1 MQSFLSLNPLGRVPQ
16 LAAQRRVHQ
25 AFRWLH
31 LHDGLLMDWQRT
43 LVGIPAPPF
52 GEAQR
57 AAWLLA
63 QFASIGLAETT
74 IDPEGNVIGLLP
86 KSADRPADASSGA
99 TSESD
104 NGDEP
109 ASASHTSAQSQCA
122 VVLSAHIDTVFP
134 AGTELAPQLSGTR
147 LIAPGACDN
156 AAGVTGL
163 LAIAAALVDAAV
175 ALPCP
180 VLFVGNVGEEGE
192 GDLRGMRYL
201 YQQSPWR
208 DRIAAHI
215 VLDGA
220 GHEVAVTEALGS
232 RRFLATI
239 TGPGGHS
246 WTDAGAPNP
255 IAILSHA
262 IAALTSPSSTPN
274 HQRQPRTTLN
284 IGTIEGGS
292 SVNAIPE
299 SASARFDLR
308 STSAEE
314 LVCLEV
320 ELHRAIEDAVLAANA
335 ARVVS
340 TDQRKT
346 DQRKTRQRA
355 PAAFTIERIGDR
367 PAGQLAATAR
377 GAALYEHL
385 LAVDRH
391 LGIRTEPRIAS
402 TDANIPLSL
411 GIPAVSIGAGGDGG
425 GIHTRQEWYDAAHR
439 ELALKRILLL
449 LMLTAERV

>member
-31 LHDGLLMDWQRT
+31 LSDGLLMDWQRT

-63 QFASIGLAETT
+63 QFASLGLAETA
-74 IDPEGNVIGLLP
+74 IDAEGNVLGLLP
-86 KSADRPADASSGA
+86 RSSAPDPAEA
-99 TSESD
+99 E
-104 NGDEP
+104 NP
-109 ASASHTSAQSQCA
+109 SASTAHAATQSDCA

-134 AGTELAPQLSGTR
+134 AGTEVEPQLSGTR
-147 LIAPGACDN
+147 LVAPGACDN

-180 VLFVGNVGEEGE
+180 VLFVANVGEEGE

-232 RRFLATI
+232 RRFLSTI

-255 IAILSHA
+255 IAILSHV
-262 IAALTSPSSTPN
+262 IAALTAPSSTPN

-284 IGTIEGGS
+284 VGTIEGGS

-335 ARVVS
+335 GAAEL
-340 TDQRKT
+340 RKMRPGT
-346 DQRKTRQRA
+346 Q
-355 PAAFTIERIGDR
+355 AAFTIERIGDR

-377 GAALYEHL
+377 GAALYEDL

>member
-1 MQSFLSLNPLGRVPQ
+1 MQSFLSLNPLGQVPQ

-52 GEAQR
+52 GEAAR
-57 AAWLLA
+57 AAWLLE
-63 QFASIGLAETT
+63 QFRSLGLTGTT
-74 IDPEGNVIGLLP
+74 IDEEGNVLGLLP
-86 KSADRPADASSGA
+86 APAATASKPPDA
-99 TSESD
+99 
-104 NGDEP
+104 
-109 ASASHTSAQSQCA
+109 QRA

-134 AGTELAPQLSGTR
+134 AGTEVAPQISGTR
-147 LIAPGACDN
+147 LAAPGACDN

-163 LAIAAALVDAAV
+163 LAIAAALIDASIT
-175 ALPCP
+175 LPCP

-201 YQQSPWR
+201 YQRSPWC

-220 GHEVAVTEALGS
+220 GHEVAVTEGLGS
-232 RRFLATI
+232 RRFLATVS
-239 TGPGGHS
+239 GPGGHS
-246 WTDAGAPNP
+246 WTDAGSPNP

-262 IAALTSPSSTPN
+262 IAALTTAG
-274 HQRQPRTTLN
+274 QPRETRTTLN

-299 SASARFDLR
+299 HARARFDLR
-308 STSAEE
+308 STSSEE

-320 ELHRAIEDAVLAANA
+320 ELHRAIEDAVLAANRA
-335 ARVVS
+335 AAELRMRRPNA
-340 TDQRKT
+340 Q
-346 DQRKTRQRA
+346 
-355 PAAFTIERIGDR
+355 AAFTIERIGDR
-367 PAGQLAATAR
+367 PAGRLENASNGQT
-377 GAALYEHL
+377 LYDDL

-411 GIPAVSIGAGGDGG
+411 GVAAVSIGAGGDGG
-425 GIHTRQEWYDAAHR
+425 GIHTRNEWYDATHR
-439 ELALKRILLL
+439 EQALKRILLL
-449 LMLTAERV
+449 MMLTAERQ

>member
-1 MQSFLSLNPLGRVPQ
+1 
-16 LAAQRRVHQ
+16 
-25 AFRWLH
+25 
-31 LHDGLLMDWQRT
+31 MDWQRT

-52 GEAQR
+52 GEAPR
-57 AAWLLA
+57 AAWLLE
-63 QFASIGLAETT
+63 QFRSLGLSEAG
-74 IDPEGNVIGLLP
+74 IDEEGNVIGVL
-86 KSADRPADASSGA
+86 
-99 TSESD
+99 
-104 NGDEP
+104 P
-109 ASASHTSAQSQCA
+109 ASAPPTPNFAQGLHV

-134 AGTELAPQLSGTR
+134 HGTDVTVQATGTR
-147 LIAPGACDN
+147 LLAPGACDN

-163 LAIAAALVDAAV
+163 LAIAAACMDASIS
-175 ALPCP
+175 LPCP

-201 YQQSPWR
+201 YQRSPWR

-232 RRFLATI
+232 RRFLATV

-246 WTDAGAPNP
+246 WTDAGSPNP

-262 IAALTSPSSTPN
+262 IAALTATEP
-274 HQRQPRTTLN
+274 QRETRTTLN
-284 IGTIEGGS
+284 VGTIEGGS

-299 SASARFDLR
+299 RASARFDLR

-335 ARVVS
+335 A
-340 TDQRKT
+340 TAEQRK
-346 DQRKTRQRA
+346 RKA
-355 PAAFTIERIGDR
+355 SAAAAFTIERIGDR
-367 PAGQLAATAR
+367 PAGRLAAAAN
-377 GAALYEHL
+377 GATLYEDL

-411 GIPAVSIGAGGDGG
+411 GVPAVSIGAGGDGG
-425 GIHTRQEWYDAAHR
+425 GIHTRNEWYDAAHR
-439 ELALKRILLL
+439 ELALKRILLF
-449 LMLTAERV
+449 LMLTAERQ

>member
-1 MQSFLSLNPLGRVPQ
+1 MPSFLSLNPLGQVPQ

-31 LHDGLLMDWQRT
+31 LHDGLMMEWQRT

-52 GEAQR
+52 GEAGR
-57 AAWLLA
+57 AEWLLQ
-63 QFASIGLAETT
+63 QFRSLGLAEAG
-74 IDPEGNVIGLLP
+74 IDAEGNVLGLLP
-86 KSADRPADASSGA
+86 ASADAN
-99 TSESD
+99 SD
-104 NGDEP
+104 NDQR
-109 ASASHTSAQSQCA
+109 AI
-122 VVLSAHIDTVFP
+122 VLSAHIDTVFP
-134 AGTELAPQLSGTR
+134 AGTEVAPQTTGTR
-147 LIAPGACDN
+147 LAAPGACDN

-163 LAIAAALVDAAV
+163 LAIAAALLDASIT
-175 ALPCP
+175 LPCP
-180 VLFVGNVGEEGE
+180 VLFIGNVGEEGE

-201 YQQSPWR
+201 YQRSPWH

-246 WTDAGAPNP
+246 WTDAGSPNP
-255 IAILSHA
+255 IAILSRA
-262 IAALTSPSSTPN
+262 IAALE
-274 HQRQPRTTLN
+274 QPRESRTTLN
-284 IGTIEGGS
+284 VGTIEGGS

-299 SASARFDLR
+299 QASARFDLR
-308 STSAEE
+308 STSSEE

-320 ELHRAIEDAVLAANA
+320 ELHRAIEDAVLSANA
-335 ARVVS
+335 AAAEI
-340 TDQRKT
+340 RK
-346 DQRKTRQRA
+346 RA
-355 PAAFTIERIGDR
+355 NAQAAFTIERIGDR
-367 PAGQLAATAR
+367 PAGRLEAAVNGTM
-377 GAALYEHL
+377 LYDDL

-411 GIPAVSIGAGGDGG
+411 GIAAISIGAGGDGG
-425 GIHTRQEWYDAAHR
+425 GIHTRNEWYDATQR

-449 LMLTAERV
+449 LMLTAARC

>member
-1 MQSFLSLNPLGRVPQ
+1 MQSFLSLNPLGQVPQ

-31 LHDGLLMDWQRT
+31 LHDGLLMDWQCT

-52 GEAQR
+52 GEAPR
-57 AAWLLA
+57 AAWLLE
-63 QFASIGLAETT
+63 QFGSLGLTGMT
-74 IDPEGNVIGLLP
+74 IDEEGNVLGLLP
-86 KSADRPADASSGA
+86 APAAIESKPIDA
-99 TSESD
+99 
-104 NGDEP
+104 
-109 ASASHTSAQSQCA
+109 QRA

-134 AGTELAPQLSGTR
+134 AGTAVAPQISGTR
-147 LIAPGACDN
+147 LVAPGACDN

-163 LAIAAALVDAAV
+163 LAIAAALIDASIT
-175 ALPCP
+175 LPCP

-201 YQQSPWR
+201 YQRSPWR

-232 RRFLATI
+232 RRFLATVS
-239 TGPGGHS
+239 GPGGHS
-246 WTDAGAPNP
+246 WTDAGSPNP

-262 IAALTSPSSTPN
+262 IAALTTPLTAAD
-274 HQRQPRTTLN
+274 QPREAHTTLN
-284 IGTIEGGS
+284 VGTIEGGS

-299 SASARFDLR
+299 HASARFDLR
-308 STSAEE
+308 STSSEE

-320 ELHRAIEDAVLAANA
+320 ELHRAIEDAVLAANRA
-335 ARVVS
+335 AAELRMRRPNA
-340 TDQRKT
+340 Q
-346 DQRKTRQRA
+346 
-355 PAAFTIERIGDR
+355 AAFTIERIGDR
-367 PAGQLAATAR
+367 PAGRLENAVNGQT
-377 GAALYEHL
+377 LYDDL

-411 GIPAVSIGAGGDGG
+411 RVPAISIGAGGDGG
-425 GIHTRQEWYDAAHR
+425 GIHTRNEWYDATQR
-439 ELALKRILLL
+439 EQALKRILLL
-449 LMLTAERV
+449 LMLTAERQ

>member
-1 MQSFLSLNPLGRVPQ
+1 MQSFLSLNPLGQVPQ

-52 GEAQR
+52 GEAPR
-57 AAWLLA
+57 AAWLLE
-63 QFASIGLAETT
+63 QFRSLGLAATE
-74 IDPEGNVIGLLP
+74 IDAEGNVLGLLP
-86 KSADRPADASSGA
+86 AGPTTAARDLDPNR
-99 TSESD
+99 
-104 NGDEP
+104 
-109 ASASHTSAQSQCA
+109 A
-122 VVLSAHIDTVFP
+122 VVISAHIDTVFP
-134 AGTELAPQLSGTR
+134 AGTPVAPQVDSMR
-147 LIAPGACDN
+147 LAAPGACDN

-163 LAIAAALVDAAV
+163 LAVAAAMIDAGIT
-175 ALPCP
+175 LPCQ

-192 GDLRGMRYL
+192 GDLRGMRHL
-201 YQQSPWR
+201 YQHSAWR

-232 RRFLATI
+232 RRFLATV

-246 WTDAGAPNP
+246 WTDAGSPNP
-255 IAILSHA
+255 IAILSRA
-262 IAALTSPSSTPN
+262 IAALT
-274 HQRQPRTTLN
+274 QAEQPRASRTTLN
-284 IGTIEGGS
+284 IGTIDGGT

-299 SASARFDLR
+299 QARARFDLR
-308 STSAEE
+308 STSAEG
-314 LVCLEV
+314 LICLEV
-320 ELHRAIEDAVLAANA
+320 ELHRAIEDAVLTANA
-335 ARVVS
+335 AS
-340 TDQRKT
+340 ADLRKN
-346 DQRKTRQRA
+346 RPA
-355 PAAFTIERIGDR
+355 AIAAFTIERIGDR
-367 PAGQLAATAR
+367 PAGSLAASPN
-377 GAALYEHL
+377 GPLLYDDL

-425 GIHTRQEWYDAAHR
+425 GIHTRGEWYDATHR

-449 LMLTAERV
+449 VMLTAERM

>member
-1 MQSFLSLNPLGRVPQ
+1 MQSFLSLNPLGQVPQ

-31 LHDGLLMDWQRT
+31 LHDGLLMEWQRT

-52 GEAQR
+52 GEAGR
-57 AAWLLA
+57 AEWLLE
-63 QFASIGLAETT
+63 QFRTLGLAETS
-74 IDPEGNVIGLLP
+74 IDAEGNVLGLLP
-86 KSADRPADASSGA
+86 APATVDPNK
-99 TSESD
+99 
-104 NGDEP
+104 NGP
-109 ASASHTSAQSQCA
+109 A

-134 AGTELAPQLSGTR
+134 AGTEVAPQISGTR
-147 LIAPGACDN
+147 LVAPGACDN

-163 LAIAAALVDAAV
+163 LAIAAALLDASV
-175 ALPCP
+175 TLPCP

-192 GDLRGMRYL
+192 GDLRGMRFL
-201 YQQSPWR
+201 YQRSPGR
-208 DRIAAHI
+208 DHIAAHI

-255 IAILSHA
+255 IAILSRA
-262 IAALTSPSSTPN
+262 IAALTAPEHSPES
-274 HQRQPRTTLN
+274 RTTLN
-284 IGTIEGGS
+284 VGTIEGGS

-299 SASARFDLR
+299 QASARFDLR
-308 STSAEE
+308 STSSEE

-335 ARVVS
+335 A
-340 TDQRKT
+340 TAELRKRRPNA
-346 DQRKTRQRA
+346 Q
-355 PAAFTIERIGDR
+355 AAFPIERIGDR
-367 PAGQLAATAR
+367 PAGRLAAAAN
-377 GAALYEHL
+377 GATLYDDL

-411 GIPAVSIGAGGDGG
+411 GVAAVSIGAGGDGG
-425 GIHTRQEWYDAAHR
+425 GIHTRNEWYDATHR

-449 LMLTAERV
+449 LMLTAE

>member
-1 MQSFLSLNPLGRVPQ
+1 MQSFLSLNPLGQVPQ

-31 LHDGLLMDWQRT
+31 LHDGLFMDWQQA
-43 LVGIPAPPF
+43 LVRIPAPPF

-57 AAWLLA
+57 AAWLLE
-63 QFASIGLAETT
+63 QFTAIGLASAT
-74 IDPEGNVIGLLP
+74 IDEEGNVLGLLP
-86 KSADRPADASSGA
+86 TAAATEATA
-99 TSESD
+99 TSD
-104 NGDEP
+104 P
-109 ASASHTSAQSQCA
+109 LA

-134 AGTELAPQLSGTR
+134 AGTEVAPQISGTR
-147 LIAPGACDN
+147 LVAPGACDN

-163 LAIAAALVDAAV
+163 LAIAAALIDASIT
-175 ALPCP
+175 LPCP
-180 VLFVGNVGEEGE
+180 VLFIGNVGEEGE

-201 YQQSPWR
+201 YQRSPWR

-232 RRFLATI
+232 RRFLATV

-246 WTDAGAPNP
+246 WTDAGSPNP

-262 IAALTSPSSTPN
+262 IAALTPASPPREN
-274 HQRQPRTTLN
+274 RTTLN
-284 IGTIEGGS
+284 TGTIEGGS

-299 SASARFDLR
+299 HASARFDLR
-308 STSAEE
+308 STSSED

-335 ARVVS
+335 AAA
-340 TDQRKT
+340 DIRK
-346 DQRKTRQRA
+346 RSPNVRA
-355 PAAFTIERIGDR
+355 GFTIERIGDR
-367 PAGQLAATAR
+367 PAGRLENVLNGQM
-377 GAALYEHL
+377 LYDDL

-402 TDANIPLSL
+402 TDANIPLSI
-411 GIPAVSIGAGGDGG
+411 GIPAISIGAGGDGG
-425 GIHTRQEWYDAAHR
+425 GIHTRSEWYDATHR
-439 ELALKRILLL
+439 EQALKRILLL
-449 LMLTAERV
+449 LMLTAERQQSQAKRSAAVDGPPSFLSGHH

>member
-1 MQSFLSLNPLGRVPQ
+1 MQLFPSLNPLGQVPQ
-16 LAAQRRVHQ
+16 LAAQRRVQQ

-52 GEAQR
+52 GERTR
-57 AAWLLA
+57 AAWLLE
-63 QFASIGLAETT
+63 QFRTLGLDETA
-74 IDPEGNVIGLLP
+74 IDEEGNVLGLLP
-86 KSADRPADASSGA
+86 AS
-99 TSESD
+99 T
-104 NGDEP
+104 
-109 ASASHTSAQSQCA
+109 ASAPSSLQAQRA

-134 AGTELAPQLSGTR
+134 EGTDVTPQASGTR

-163 LAIAAALVDAAV
+163 LAIAAALMDASIT
-175 ALPCP
+175 LPCP

-201 YQQSPWR
+201 YQRSPWR

-232 RRFLATI
+232 RRFLATV

-255 IAILSHA
+255 QHE
-262 IAALTSPSSTPN
+262 T
-274 HQRQPRTTLN
+274 RTTLN
-284 IGTIEGGS
+284 VGTIEGGS

-299 SASARFDLR
+299 RASARFDLR

-314 LVCLEV
+314 LVCIEV

-335 ARVVS
+335 ATVE
-340 TDQRKT
+340 QRK
-346 DQRKTRQRA
+346 RK
-355 PAAFTIERIGDR
+355 PSSEAAFTIERIGDR
-367 PAGQLAATAR
+367 PAGRLAA
-377 GAALYEHL
+377 AANGPTLYDDL

-411 GIPAVSIGAGGDGG
+411 GVAAISIGAGGDGG
-425 GIHTRQEWYDAAHR
+425 GIHTRNEWYDAAHR

-449 LMLTAERV
+449 LMLTAERC

>member
-1 MQSFLSLNPLGRVPQ
+1 MQSFLSLNPLGQVPQ

-52 GEAQR
+52 GEAPR
-57 AAWLLA
+57 AAWLLE
-63 QFASIGLAETT
+63 QFGSLGLTEAT
-74 IDPEGNVIGLLP
+74 IDEEGNVLGLLP
-86 KSADRPADASSGA
+86 AAPATATKPPDA
-99 TSESD
+99 
-104 NGDEP
+104 
-109 ASASHTSAQSQCA
+109 QRA

-134 AGTELAPQLSGTR
+134 AGTEVAPQMSGTR
-147 LIAPGACDN
+147 LTAPGACDN

-163 LAIAAALVDAAV
+163 LAIAAALIDASIT
-175 ALPCP
+175 LPCP

-201 YQQSPWR
+201 YQRSPWR

-232 RRFLATI
+232 RRFLATVS
-239 TGPGGHS
+239 GPGGHS
-246 WTDAGAPNP
+246 WTDAGSPNP

-262 IAALTSPSSTPN
+262 IAGLTTAGEPRET
-274 HQRQPRTTLN
+274 RTTLN
-284 IGTIEGGS
+284 VGTIEGGS

-299 SASARFDLR
+299 HASARFDLR
-308 STSAEE
+308 STSSEE

-320 ELHRAIEDAVLAANA
+320 ELHRAIEDAVLAANRA
-335 ARVVS
+335 AAEL
-340 TDQRKT
+340 RKRRPNA
-346 DQRKTRQRA
+346 Q
-355 PAAFTIERIGDR
+355 AAFTIERIGDR
-367 PAGQLAATAR
+367 PAGRLENASNGQT
-377 GAALYEHL
+377 LYDDL

-411 GIPAVSIGAGGDGG
+411 GVAAVSIGAGGDGG
-425 GIHTRQEWYDAAHR
+425 GIHTRNEWYDATQR
-439 ELALKRILLL
+439 EQALKRILLL
-449 LMLTAERV
+449 MMLTAERQQ

>member
-1 MQSFLSLNPLGRVPQ
+1 MEPMQSFLSLNPLGQVPQ

-52 GEAQR
+52 GEASR
-57 AAWLLA
+57 AAWLLE
-63 QFASIGLAETT
+63 QFRALGLHEAG
-74 IDPEGNVIGLLP
+74 IDEEGNVLGLLP
-86 KSADRPADASSGA
+86 ASTA
-99 TSESD
+99 TTPNLT
-104 NGDEP
+104 NG
-109 ASASHTSAQSQCA
+109 QRA

-134 AGTELAPQLSGTR
+134 EGTDVTPETSGTR

-163 LAIAAALVDAAV
+163 LAIAAALMDASIT
-175 ALPCP
+175 LPCP
-180 VLFVGNVGEEGE
+180 VIFAGNVGEEGE

-201 YQQSPWR
+201 YQRSPWR

-232 RRFLATI
+232 RRFLATV

-246 WTDAGAPNP
+246 WTDAGTPNP

-262 IAALTSPSSTPN
+262 IAALTAAEPPRET
-274 HQRQPRTTLN
+274 RTTLN
-284 IGTIEGGS
+284 VGTIEGGS

-299 SASARFDLR
+299 HASARFDLR
-308 STSAEE
+308 STSADE

-335 ARVVS
+335 A
-340 TDQRKT
+340 TAETRK
-346 DQRKTRQRA
+346 RKLSAEATFA
-355 PAAFTIERIGDR
+355 IERIGDR
-367 PAGQLAATAR
+367 PAGRLAAAAN
-377 GAALYEHL
+377 GPALYDDL

-411 GIPAVSIGAGGDGG
+411 GVAAVSIGAGGDGG
-425 GIHTRQEWYDAAHR
+425 GIHTRNEWYDAAHR

-449 LMLTAERV
+449 LMLTAERH

>member
-1 MQSFLSLNPLGRVPQ
+1 MQSFLSLNPLGQVPQ

-52 GEAQR
+52 GEGPR
-57 AAWLLA
+57 AAWLLE
-63 QFASIGLAETT
+63 QFHSLGLSEAA
-74 IDPEGNVIGLLP
+74 IDEEGNVIGLL
-86 KSADRPADASSGA
+86 RASSA
-99 TSESD
+99 TL
-104 NGDEP
+104 
-109 ASASHTSAQSQCA
+109 ARTSQV

-134 AGTELAPQLSGTR
+134 PETDVTPQTTGTR
-147 LIAPGACDN
+147 LLAPGACDN

-163 LAIAAALVDAAV
+163 LAIVAACMDASIALSR
-175 ALPCP
+175 P

-201 YQQSPWR
+201 YQRSPWR

-246 WTDAGAPNP
+246 WTDAGSPNP

-262 IAALTSPSSTPN
+262 IAALTTAEP
-274 HQRQPRTTLN
+274 QRETRTTLN
-284 IGTIEGGS
+284 VGTIEGGS

-299 SASARFDLR
+299 RASARFDLR

-335 ARVVS
+335 A
-340 TDQRKT
+340 TAEQRK
-346 DQRKTRQRA
+346 RRPGA
-355 PAAFTIERIGDR
+355 EAAFTIERIGDR
-367 PAGQLAATAR
+367 PAGRLATALN
-377 GAALYEHL
+377 GATLYDDL

-402 TDANIPLSL
+402 TDANIPLAL
-411 GIPAVSIGAGGDGG
+411 GVAAVSIGAGGDGG
-425 GIHTRQEWYDAAHR
+425 GIHTRNEWYDATQR
-439 ELALKRILLL
+439 ELALKRILLF
-449 LMLTAERV
+449 LMLTAERQ

>member
-1 MQSFLSLNPLGRVPQ
+1 MPSFLSLNPLGQVPQ

-52 GEAQR
+52 GEQQR
-57 AAWLLA
+57 AAWLLD
-63 QFASIGLAETT
+63 QFRSLGLAEAD
-74 IDPEGNVIGLLP
+74 IDEEGNVLGLLP
-86 KSADRPADASSGA
+86 AP
-99 TSESD
+99 ESND
-104 NGDEP
+104 NK
-109 ASASHTSAQSQCA
+109 AA

-134 AGTELAPQLSGTR
+134 AGTEVTPQISGTR

-163 LAIAAALVDAAV
+163 LAIAAALIDAAIT
-175 ALPCP
+175 LPCP
-180 VLFVGNVGEEGE
+180 VLFVANVGEEGE

-201 YQQSPWR
+201 YQRSPWQ
-208 DRIAAHI
+208 DRITAHI

-232 RRFLATI
+232 RRFLATV
-239 TGPGGHS
+239 TAPGGHS
-246 WTDAGAPNP
+246 WTDAGSPNP
-255 IAILSHA
+255 IVILSHA
-262 IAALTSPSSTPN
+262 IAALTPAGHPRET
-274 HQRQPRTTLN
+274 RTTLN
-284 IGTIEGGS
+284 VGTIEGGS

-299 SASARFDLR
+299 YASARFDLR

-335 ARVVS
+335 AAAEL
-340 TDQRKT
+340 RKRRPNA
-346 DQRKTRQRA
+346 Q
-355 PAAFTIERIGDR
+355 AAFTIECIGDR
-367 PAGQLAATAR
+367 PAGRLAAAVN
-377 GAALYEHL
+377 GPVLYDDL

-391 LGIRTEPRIAS
+391 LNIRTEPRIAS

-411 GIPAVSIGAGGDGG
+411 GIAAISIGAGGDGG
-425 GIHTRQEWYDAAHR
+425 GIHTSNEWYDAAHR

-449 LMLTAERV
+449 LMLTAERC

>member
-1 MQSFLSLNPLGRVPQ
+1 VSQ

-31 LHDGLLMDWQRT
+31 LHDGLFMDWQRT

-52 GEAQR
+52 GEAPR

-63 QFASIGLAETT
+63 QFRSLGLTEASIDE
-74 IDPEGNVIGLLP
+74 EGNVLGLLP
-86 KSADRPADASSGA
+86 SSHAPGQ
-99 TSESD
+99 
-104 NGDEP
+104 P
-109 ASASHTSAQSQCA
+109 A

-134 AGTELAPQLSGTR
+134 AGTELAPQASGSR
-147 LIAPGACDN
+147 LVAPGACDN

-163 LAIAAALVDAAV
+163 LAIAAALIDASIT
-175 ALPCP
+175 LQGP

-201 YQQSPWR
+201 YQRSPWQ

-232 RRFLATI
+232 RRFFATV

-246 WTDAGAPNP
+246 WTDAGTPNP

-262 IAALTSPSSTPN
+262 IAALTAPLTAPLTATD
-274 HQRQPRTTLN
+274 QPRDPRTTLN
-284 IGTIEGGS
+284 VGTIEGGS

-299 SASARFDLR
+299 HASARFDLR

-335 ARVVS
+335 AAAEI
-340 TDQRKT
+340 RKRRPNA
-346 DQRKTRQRA
+346 Q
-355 PAAFTIERIGDR
+355 AAFTIERIGDR
-367 PAGQLAATAR
+367 PAGRLAATAN
-377 GAALYEHL
+377 GPTLYDDL

-411 GIPAVSIGAGGDGG
+411 GVAAVSIGAGGDGG
-425 GIHTRQEWYDAAHR
+425 GIHTRNEWYDATHR

-449 LMLTAERV
+449 LMLTAERA

>member
-1 MQSFLSLNPLGRVPQ
+1 MQSFLSLNPLGQVPQ

-52 GEAQR
+52 GEAPR
-57 AAWLLA
+57 AAWLLE
-63 QFASIGLAETT
+63 QFRALGLSEAG
-74 IDPEGNVIGLLP
+74 IDEEGNVHGLL
-86 KSADRPADASSGA
+86 S
-99 TSESD
+99 
-104 NGDEP
+104 
-109 ASASHTSAQSQCA
+109 ASAEATPTLAQTQRV

-134 AGTELAPQLSGTR
+134 PGTDVTVQTTGTR
-147 LIAPGACDN
+147 LVAPGACDN

-163 LAIAAALVDAAV
+163 LAIAAACMDASIS
-175 ALPCP
+175 LPYP

-201 YQQSPWR
+201 YQRSPWR

-232 RRFLATI
+232 RRFLATV

-246 WTDAGAPNP
+246 WTDAGSPNP

-262 IAALTSPSSTPN
+262 IAALTTAEP
-274 HQRQPRTTLN
+274 QRETRTTLN
-284 IGTIEGGS
+284 VGTIEGGS

-299 SASARFDLR
+299 RASARFDLR

-335 ARVVS
+335 A
-340 TDQRKT
+340 TAEQRKRRT
-346 DQRKTRQRA
+346 GA
-355 PAAFTIERIGDR
+355 EAAFTIERIGDR
-367 PAGQLAATAR
+367 PAGRLAAAVN
-377 GAALYEHL
+377 GATLYDDL

-411 GIPAVSIGAGGDGG
+411 GVAAVSIGAGGDGG
-425 GIHTRQEWYDAAHR
+425 GIHTSNEWYDATHR
-439 ELALKRILLL
+439 ELALKRILLF
-449 LMLTAERV
+449 LMLIAARQ

>member
-1 MQSFLSLNPLGRVPQ
+1 MQSFLSLNPLGQVPQ

-52 GEAQR
+52 GEGPR
-57 AAWLLA
+57 AAWLLE
-63 QFASIGLAETT
+63 QFHSLGLSEVA
-74 IDPEGNVIGLLP
+74 IDEEGNVIGLLP
-86 KSADRPADASSGA
+86 ASSA
-99 TSESD
+99 TL
-104 NGDEP
+104 P
-109 ASASHTSAQSQCA
+109 RTSQV

-134 AGTELAPQLSGTR
+134 PETDVTPQTTGTR
-147 LIAPGACDN
+147 LLAPGACDN

-163 LAIAAALVDAAV
+163 LAIAAACMDASI
-175 ALPCP
+175 ALSCP

-201 YQQSPWR
+201 YQRSPWR

-246 WTDAGAPNP
+246 WTDAGSPNP

-262 IAALTSPSSTPN
+262 IAALTTAEP
-274 HQRQPRTTLN
+274 QRETRTTLN
-284 IGTIEGGS
+284 VGTIEGGS

-299 SASARFDLR
+299 RASARFDLR

-335 ARVVS
+335 A
-340 TDQRKT
+340 TAEQRK
-346 DQRKTRQRA
+346 RRPGA
-355 PAAFTIERIGDR
+355 EAAFTIERIGDR
-367 PAGQLAATAR
+367 PAGRLATALN
-377 GAALYEHL
+377 GATLYDDL

-402 TDANIPLSL
+402 TDANIPLAL
-411 GIPAVSIGAGGDGG
+411 GVAAVSIGAGGDGG
-425 GIHTRQEWYDAAHR
+425 GIHTRNEWYDATQR
-439 ELALKRILLL
+439 ELALKRILLF
-449 LMLTAERV
+449 LMLTAERQ

>member
-1 MQSFLSLNPLGRVPQ
+1 MQSFLSLNPLGQVPQ

-31 LHDGLLMDWQRT
+31 LHDGLLMDWQRA

-57 AAWLLA
+57 AAWLVE
-63 QFASIGLAETT
+63 QFQTIGLVETG
-74 IDPEGNVIGLLP
+74 IDAEGNVLGLLP
-86 KSADRPADASSGA
+86 PSADAIVAENTTGGA
-99 TSESD
+99 
-104 NGDEP
+104 GDRR
-109 ASASHTSAQSQCA
+109 A
-122 VVLSAHIDTVFP
+122 VILSAHIDTVFP
-134 AGTELAPQLSGTR
+134 AGTEVVPQGTGSR
-147 LIAPGACDN
+147 LVAPGACDN

-163 LAIAAALVDAAV
+163 LAIAAALVDAAIT
-175 ALPCP
+175 LPCP

-201 YQQSPWR
+201 YQRSSWR

-246 WTDAGAPNP
+246 WTDAGSPNP

-262 IAALTSPSSTPN
+262 IAALTAVE
-274 HQRQPRTTLN
+274 QPRPTRTTLN
-284 IGTIEGGS
+284 VGTIEGGS

-299 SASARFDLR
+299 TASARFDLR

-320 ELHRAIEDAVLAANA
+320 ELHRAIEDAVMVANA
-335 ARVVS
+335 VAL
-340 TDQRKT
+340 QLRKVRT
-346 DQRKTRQRA
+346 TAQ
-355 PAAFTIERIGDR
+355 AAFTIERIGDR
-367 PAGQLAATAR
+367 PAGQLAAAR
-377 GAALYEHL
+377 QGAVLYDDL
-385 LAVDRH
+385 LGVDRH
-391 LGIRTEPRIAS
+391 LGIRTEPRMAS

-411 GIPAVSIGAGGDGG
+411 GIAAVSIGAGGDGG
-425 GIHTRQEWYDAAHR
+425 GIHTRNEWYDATHR

-449 LMLTAERV
+449 LMLTTERL

>member
-1 MQSFLSLNPLGRVPQ
+1 MQSFLSLNPLGQVPQ

-52 GEAQR
+52 GEAGR
-57 AAWLLA
+57 ADWLLE
-63 QFASIGLAETT
+63 QFRTLGLTDNT
-74 IDPEGNVIGLLP
+74 IDAEGNVLGLLP
-86 KSADRPADASSGA
+86 VSAS
-99 TSESD
+99 T
-104 NGDEP
+104 EP
-109 ASASHTSAQSQCA
+109 ASTSTAVNNSQRA

-134 AGTELAPQLSGTR
+134 AGTEVDPQSSGTR
-147 LIAPGACDN
+147 LVAPGACDN

-163 LAIAAALVDAAV
+163 LAIAAAMIDSSITLR
-175 ALPCP
+175 CP
-180 VLFVGNVGEEGE
+180 VLFIGNVGEEGE

-201 YQQSPWR
+201 YQRSPWR

-232 RRFLATI
+232 RRFLATV

-246 WTDAGAPNP
+246 WTDAGSPNP

-262 IAALTSPSSTPN
+262 IAALTSPA
-274 HQRQPRTTLN
+274 QPRESNTTLN

-299 SASARFDLR
+299 QASARFDLR
-308 STSAEE
+308 STSSEE

-320 ELHRAIEDAVLAANA
+320 ALHRAIEDAVLATNA
-335 ARVVS
+335 AAA
-340 TDQRKT
+340 DLRKRRPNA
-346 DQRKTRQRA
+346 Q
-355 PAAFTIERIGDR
+355 AAFTIERIGDR
-367 PAGQLAATAR
+367 PAGRLAA
-377 GAALYEHL
+377 AANGPTLYDDL

-411 GIPAVSIGAGGDGG
+411 GVAAVSIGAGGDGG
-425 GIHTRQEWYDAAHR
+425 GIHTRNEWYDATHR

-449 LMLTAERV
+449 LMLTAERC

>member
-1 MQSFLSLNPLGRVPQ
+1 
-16 LAAQRRVHQ
+16 
-25 AFRWLH
+25 
-31 LHDGLLMDWQRT
+31 MDWQRT

-52 GEAQR
+52 GEGPR
-57 AAWLLA
+57 AAWLLE
-63 QFASIGLAETT
+63 QFRSLGLSEAG
-74 IDPEGNVIGLLP
+74 IDEEGNVIGLLP
-86 KSADRPADASSGA
+86 
-99 TSESD
+99 
-104 NGDEP
+104 
-109 ASASHTSAQSQCA
+109 ASAAPTPKLAQTPHV

-134 AGTELAPQLSGTR
+134 HGTDVTVQTTGSR
-147 LIAPGACDN
+147 LVAPGACDN

-163 LAIAAALVDAAV
+163 LAIAAACMDASIT
-175 ALPCP
+175 LPCP

-201 YQQSPWR
+201 YQRSPWC

-232 RRFLATI
+232 RRFLATV

-246 WTDAGAPNP
+246 WTDAGSPNP

-262 IAALTSPSSTPN
+262 IAALTTAEP
-274 HQRQPRTTLN
+274 QRETRTTLN
-284 IGTIEGGS
+284 VGTIEGGS

-299 SASARFDLR
+299 RASARFDLR

-314 LVCLEV
+314 LVYLEV

-335 ARVVS
+335 A
-340 TDQRKT
+340 TAEQRK
-346 DQRKTRQRA
+346 RKATSA
-355 PAAFTIERIGDR
+355 AAFTIERIGDR
-367 PAGQLAATAR
+367 PAGRLAAAAN
-377 GAALYEHL
+377 GATLYDDL

-411 GIPAVSIGAGGDGG
+411 GVAAVSIGAGGDGG
-425 GIHTRQEWYDAAHR
+425 GIHTRNEWYDATHR
-439 ELALKRILLL
+439 ELALKRILLF
-449 LMLTAERV
+449 LMLTAERQ

>member
-63 QFASIGLAETT
+63 QFASIGLADTA

-86 KSADRPADASSGA
+86 KCADIPAAPTEGA
-99 TSESD
+99 
-104 NGDEP
+104 NGAEQ
-109 ASASHTSAQSQCA
+109 ASASQTSPQSQCA

-134 AGTELAPQLSGTR
+134 AGTELEPQLSGTR
-147 LIAPGACDN
+147 LVAPGACDN

-262 IAALTSPSSTPN
+262 VAALTSPSSTPN

-340 TDQRKT
+340 TDERKT
-346 DQRKTRQRA
+346 DQRRTRRHAQ
-355 PAAFTIERIGDR
+355 AAFTIERIGDR

-377 GAALYEHL
+377 GAALYEQL

>member
-1 MQSFLSLNPLGRVPQ
+1 MQSFLSLNPLGQVPQ

-52 GEAQR
+52 GEAPR
-57 AAWLLA
+57 AAWLLE
-63 QFASIGLAETT
+63 QFRALGLSEVG
-74 IDPEGNVIGLLP
+74 IDEEGNVHGLL
-86 KSADRPADASSGA
+86 SASSEA
-99 TSESD
+99 T
-104 NGDEP
+104 P
-109 ASASHTSAQSQCA
+109 TLAQTQRV

-134 AGTELAPQLSGTR
+134 PGTDVTVQTTGTR
-147 LIAPGACDN
+147 LVAPGACDN

-163 LAIAAALVDAAV
+163 LAIAAACMDASIS
-175 ALPCP
+175 LPYP

-201 YQQSPWR
+201 YQRSPWR

-232 RRFLATI
+232 RRFLATV

-246 WTDAGAPNP
+246 WTDAGSPNP

-262 IAALTSPSSTPN
+262 IAALTTAEP
-274 HQRQPRTTLN
+274 QRETRTTLN
-284 IGTIEGGS
+284 VGTIEGGS

-299 SASARFDLR
+299 RASARFDLR

-320 ELHRAIEDAVLAANA
+320 ELHRAIEDAVLAANTA
-335 ARVVS
+335 TAE
-340 TDQRKT
+340 QRK
-346 DQRKTRQRA
+346 RKTSSA
-355 PAAFTIERIGDR
+355 AAFTIERIGDR
-367 PAGQLAATAR
+367 PAGRLAAAAN
-377 GAALYEHL
+377 GATLYDDL

-411 GIPAVSIGAGGDGG
+411 GIAAVSIGAGGDGG
-425 GIHTRQEWYDAAHR
+425 GIHTRNEWYDATNR

-449 LMLTAERV
+449 LMLTAERC

>member
-1 MQSFLSLNPLGRVPQ
+1 MPSFLSLNPLGQVPQ

-31 LHDGLLMDWQRT
+31 LRDGLLMDWQRT

-52 GEAQR
+52 GEERR
-57 AAWLLA
+57 AAWLLE
-63 QFASIGLAETT
+63 QFRTLGLAETG
-74 IDPEGNVIGLLP
+74 IDEEGNVLGQL
-86 KSADRPADASSGA
+86 
-99 TSESD
+99 
-104 NGDEP
+104 P
-109 ASASHTSAQSQCA
+109 ASAPTTSRAT

-134 AGTELAPQLSGTR
+134 AGTEIVPQTSGTR

-163 LAIAAALVDAAV
+163 LAIAAALIDASITFS
-175 ALPCP
+175 CP

-201 YQQSPWR
+201 YQRSPWC

-232 RRFLATI
+232 RRFLATVNA
-239 TGPGGHS
+239 PGGHS
-246 WTDAGAPNP
+246 WTDAGSPNP
-255 IAILSHA
+255 IVILSHA
-262 IAALTSPSSTPN
+262 IAALTQATET
-274 HQRQPRTTLN
+274 RETRTTLN
-284 IGTIEGGS
+284 VGTIEGGS

-299 SASARFDLR
+299 RAAARFDLR

-314 LVCLEV
+314 LMCLEV

-335 ARVVS
+335 AALEL
-340 TDQRKT
+340 RKRRPNA
-346 DQRKTRQRA
+346 QA
-355 PAAFTIERIGDR
+355 SFTIERIGDR
-367 PAGQLAATAR
+367 PAGRLAA
-377 GAALYEHL
+377 AANGQSLYDDL

-391 LGIRTEPRIAS
+391 LNIHTEPRIAS

-411 GIPAVSIGAGGDGG
+411 GIAAISIGAGGDGG
-425 GIHTRQEWYDAAHR
+425 GIHTSSEWYDAAHR

-449 LMLTAERV
+449 LMLTAERTTSPL

>member
-1 MQSFLSLNPLGRVPQ
+1 MQSFLSLNPLGQVPQ

-52 GEAQR
+52 GEAPR
-57 AAWLLA
+57 AAWLLE
-63 QFASIGLAETT
+63 QFGSLGLSGTT
-74 IDPEGNVIGLLP
+74 IDEEGNVLGLLP
-86 KSADRPADASSGA
+86 TPAATTSKSPDA
-99 TSESD
+99 
-104 NGDEP
+104 
-109 ASASHTSAQSQCA
+109 QRA

-134 AGTELAPQLSGTR
+134 AGTEVAPQTSGTR
-147 LIAPGACDN
+147 LTAPGACDN

-163 LAIAAALVDAAV
+163 LAIAAALIDASIT
-175 ALPCP
+175 LPCP
-180 VLFVGNVGEEGE
+180 VLFVGDVGEEGE

-201 YQQSPWR
+201 YQRSPWR

-232 RRFLATI
+232 RRFLATVS
-239 TGPGGHS
+239 GPGGHS
-246 WTDAGAPNP
+246 WTDAGSPNP

-262 IAALTSPSSTPN
+262 IAALTTAG
-274 HQRQPRTTLN
+274 QPRETRTTLN

-299 SASARFDLR
+299 HASARFDLR
-308 STSAEE
+308 STSSEE

-320 ELHRAIEDAVLAANA
+320 ELHRAIEDAVLTANRAAAELRMRRPNA
-335 ARVVS
+335 
-340 TDQRKT
+340 Q
-346 DQRKTRQRA
+346 
-355 PAAFTIERIGDR
+355 AAFTIDRIGDR
-367 PAGQLAATAR
+367 PAGRLENASNGQT
-377 GAALYEHL
+377 LYDDL

-411 GIPAVSIGAGGDGG
+411 GVAAVSIGAGGDGG
-425 GIHTRQEWYDAAHR
+425 GIHTRNEWYDATHR
-439 ELALKRILLL
+439 EQALKRILLL
-449 LMLTAERV
+449 LMLTAERQ

>member
-1 MQSFLSLNPLGRVPQ
+1 MQSFLSLNPLGQVPQ

-52 GEAQR
+52 GEAGR
-57 AAWLLA
+57 AVWLLD
-63 QFASIGLAETT
+63 QFASLGLGEAS
-74 IDPEGNVIGLLP
+74 IDEEGNVVGLLP
-86 KSADRPADASSGA
+86 TAAVTSPSVSS
-99 TSESD
+99 
-104 NGDEP
+104 
-109 ASASHTSAQSQCA
+109 HA

-134 AGTELAPQLSGTR
+134 EGTDVTPQTSGAR

-163 LAIAAALVDAAV
+163 LAIAAALIDASIS
-175 ALPCP
+175 LSCP
-180 VLFVGNVGEEGE
+180 VLFIGNVGEEGE

-201 YQQSPWR
+201 YQRSPWR

-232 RRFLATI
+232 RRFLATV

-246 WTDAGAPNP
+246 WTDAGSPNP

-262 IAALTSPSSTPN
+262 IAALTAPE
-274 HQRQPRTTLN
+274 QPRESRTTLN

-299 SASARFDLR
+299 HASARFDLR
-308 STSAEE
+308 STSSDA
-314 LVCLEV
+314 LVGLEV
-320 ELHRAIEDAVLAANA
+320 ELHRAIEDAVLSANA
-335 ARVVS
+335 AAVEL
-340 TDQRKT
+340 RKGRPNA
-346 DQRKTRQRA
+346 Q
-355 PAAFTIERIGDR
+355 AAFTIERIGDR
-367 PAGQLAATAR
+367 PAGRLADAVN
-377 GAALYEHL
+377 GSGLYDDL

-402 TDANIPLSL
+402 TDANVPLSL
-411 GIPAVSIGAGGDGG
+411 GVAAVSIGAGGDGG
-425 GIHTRQEWYDAAHR
+425 GIHTRNEWYDPTQR

-449 LMLTAERV
+449 LMLTAERCLVAAKEGRRINDSLSAITGLVDEWWQWKCANP

>member
-1 MQSFLSLNPLGRVPQ
+1 MPSFLSLNPLGQVPQ
-16 LAAQRRVHQ
+16 LAARRQVHQ

-52 GEAQR
+52 GEQKR
-57 AAWLLA
+57 AAWLLE
-63 QFASIGLAETT
+63 QFRTLGLAEAR
-74 IDPEGNVIGLLP
+74 IDEEGNVLGLLP
-86 KSADRPADASSGA
+86 APEANNSK
-99 TSESD
+99 T
-104 NGDEP
+104 
-109 ASASHTSAQSQCA
+109 A

-134 AGTELAPQLSGTR
+134 AGTEIAPELTGTR
-147 LIAPGACDN
+147 LVAPGACDN

-163 LAIAAALVDAAV
+163 LAIAAALIDATIT
-175 ALPCP
+175 LPCP
-180 VLFVGNVGEEGE
+180 VLFIANVGEEGE

-201 YQQSPWR
+201 YQGSRWS

-262 IAALTSPSSTPN
+262 IAALT
-274 HQRQPRTTLN
+274 QYQQPRETRTTLN

-299 SASARFDLR
+299 RASARFDLR
-308 STSAEE
+308 STSGEE

-320 ELHRAIEDAVLAANA
+320 EVHRAIEDAVLAANA
-335 ARVVS
+335 ASADV
-340 TDQRKT
+340 RKRRPNA
-346 DQRKTRQRA
+346 QA
-355 PAAFTIERIGDR
+355 SFTIERIGDR
-367 PAGQLAATAR
+367 PAGKLAA
-377 GAALYEHL
+377 AANGGTLYDDL

-411 GIPAVSIGAGGDGG
+411 GIAAISIGAGGDGG
-425 GIHTRQEWYDAAHR
+425 GIHTSSEWYDAANR

-449 LMLTAERV
+449 LMLTAERC

>member
-1 MQSFLSLNPLGRVPQ
+1 MPSFLSLNPLGQVPQ

-31 LHDGLLMDWQRT
+31 LRDGLLMDWQRT

-52 GEAQR
+52 GEDKR
-57 AAWLLA
+57 AAWLLE
-63 QFASIGLAETT
+63 QFRSLGLVETG
-74 IDPEGNVIGLLP
+74 IDEEGNVFGLLP
-86 KSADRPADASSGA
+86 
-99 TSESD
+99 
-104 NGDEP
+104 
-109 ASASHTSAQSQCA
+109 AQQSNDTNKPA

-134 AGTELAPQLSGTR
+134 AGTEISPQTSGTR

-163 LAIAAALVDAAV
+163 LAIAAALIDASIM
-175 ALPCP
+175 LPCP

-201 YQQSPWR
+201 YQRSPWC

-232 RRFLATI
+232 RRFLVTVTA
-239 TGPGGHS
+239 PGGHS
-246 WTDAGAPNP
+246 WTDAGSPNP
-255 IAILSHA
+255 IVILSHA
-262 IAALTSPSSTPN
+262 IAALTQTTESRET
-274 HQRQPRTTLN
+274 RTTLN
-284 IGTIEGGS
+284 VGTIEGGS

-299 SASARFDLR
+299 RAAARFDLR

-314 LVCLEV
+314 LMCLEV
-320 ELHRAIEDAVLAANA
+320 ELHRAIEDAVIAANA
-335 ARVVS
+335 AGAEL
-340 TDQRKT
+340 RK
-346 DQRKTRQRA
+346 RRPNA
-355 PAAFTIERIGDR
+355 HASFTIERIGDR
-367 PAGQLAATAR
+367 PAGRLATATN
-377 GAALYEHL
+377 GQLLYDDL

-391 LGIRTEPRIAS
+391 LNIRTEPRIAS

-411 GIPAVSIGAGGDGG
+411 SIPAISIGAGGDGG
-425 GIHTRQEWYDAAHR
+425 GIHTSSEWYDAAHR

-449 LMLTAERV
+449 LMLTAERITSSL

>member
-1 MQSFLSLNPLGRVPQ
+1 MQSFLSLNPLGQVPQ

-52 GEAQR
+52 GEARR
-57 AAWLLA
+57 AVWLLE
-63 QFASIGLAETT
+63 QFGSLGLADTT
-74 IDPEGNVIGLLP
+74 IDEEGNVLGLLP
-86 KSADRPADASSGA
+86 APAA
-99 TSESD
+99 TESKAVD
-104 NGDEP
+104 D
-109 ASASHTSAQSQCA
+109 QRA

-134 AGTELAPQLSGTR
+134 AGTEVAPQTSGAR
-147 LIAPGACDN
+147 LTAPGACDN

-163 LAIAAALVDAAV
+163 LAIAAALIDASIT
-175 ALPCP
+175 LPCP

-201 YQQSPWR
+201 YQRSPWR

-232 RRFLATI
+232 RRFLATVS
-239 TGPGGHS
+239 GPGGHS
-246 WTDAGAPNP
+246 WTDAGSPNP

-262 IAALTSPSSTPN
+262 IAALTATDQMRES
-274 HQRQPRTTLN
+274 HTTLN
-284 IGTIEGGS
+284 VGTIEGGS

-299 SASARFDLR
+299 RATARFDLR
-308 STSAEE
+308 STSSEE

-335 ARVVS
+335 SAAEL
-340 TDQRKT
+340 RK
-346 DQRKTRQRA
+346 RRPNA
-355 PAAFTIERIGDR
+355 LAVFTIERIGDR
-367 PAGQLAATAR
+367 PAGRLENAVNGQK
-377 GAALYEHL
+377 LYEDL

-391 LGIRTEPRIAS
+391 LGIRTEPRVAS

-411 GIPAVSIGAGGDGG
+411 RIAAISIGAGGDGG
-425 GIHTRQEWYDAAHR
+425 GIHTRSEWYDATHR
-439 ELALKRILLL
+439 EQALKRILLL
-449 LMLTAERV
+449 LMLTAERQ